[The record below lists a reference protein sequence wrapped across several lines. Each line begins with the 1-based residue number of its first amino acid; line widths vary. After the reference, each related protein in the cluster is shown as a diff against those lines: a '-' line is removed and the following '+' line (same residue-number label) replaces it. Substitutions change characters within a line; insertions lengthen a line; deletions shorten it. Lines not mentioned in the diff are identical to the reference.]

1 MKHTIWTYV
10 TNINEIRLNINKAL
24 TANRTELVN
33 KAECII
39 NYIKNVELH

>member
-1 MKHTIWTYV
+1 MKHTVWTYV
-10 TNINEIRLNINKAL
+10 ANTNEIMFKINKTL

-39 NYIKNVELH
+39 NDIKYL